1 MFIERLEQSY
11 YHALG
16 IRKEFP
22 ELNPIAAG
30 LLIAKSAIHIRKHH
44 SIIEGYPLPMQ
55 GAAILTANHH
65 READTY
71 KGVAIGRDV
80 GRIIR
85 PVLRKSLIYPNC
97 EESAEFLLSIGDKQ
111 DKLNKYDPL
120 RAFVLRGIGAIG
132 LMRDNPG
139 HDWIRTCKAALQ
151 ANQLLSVF
159 LQFTR
164 HEDGCLRE
172 LQGGAALLMKMHP
185 KIPVYPVALSGL
197 PDGPDKATVLKPFTC
212 AEKEAEYDRELNPVE
227 LTMIIAD
234 KIAEALPER
243 VQLDWQTRRKEE
255 LNRLTSSRR

>member
-1 MFIERLEQSY
+1 MFLVEQAERAYCQGI
-11 YHALG
+11 LG

-22 ELNPIAAG
+22 ELNPLAAG
-30 LLIAKSAIHIRKHH
+30 LLIAKSAIHIRIHG
-44 SIIEGYPLPMQ
+44 SIIEGYPLPTQ

-71 KGVAIGRDV
+71 KGVQIGRAA
-80 GRIIR
+80 GRLIR
-85 PVLRKSLIYPNC
+85 PVLRKSLIYPNS

-120 RAFVLRGIGAIG
+120 RAFVLRGIGAIPI
-132 LMRDNPG
+132 MRDNPG

-185 KIPVYPVALSGL
+185 NIPVYPVALSGA
-197 PDGPDKATVLKPFTC
+197 PDGPDKATVLKSFTC
-212 AEKEAEYDRELNPVE
+212 AEKEAEYGRKLDYVE
-227 LTMIIAD
+227 LTIITADIIAD
-234 KIAEALPER
+234 ALPER
-243 VQLDWQTRRKEE
+243 PKQHWLKTRVKEYQ
-255 LNRLTSSRR
+255 RLAA